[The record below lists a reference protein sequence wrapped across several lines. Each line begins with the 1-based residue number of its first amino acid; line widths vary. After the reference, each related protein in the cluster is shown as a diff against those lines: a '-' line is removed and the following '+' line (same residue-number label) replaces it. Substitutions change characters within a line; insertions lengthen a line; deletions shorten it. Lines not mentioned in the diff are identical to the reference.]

1 MICIDGI
8 WRWKYHATSG
18 KLNGYENVIS
28 SYNIIS
34 VEDYKKL
41 DEASQRRLAEEV
53 LRKIREVNI
62 YPTYYYSTSEI
73 HKDLAKCFAVTTNG
87 LITYSTAGNTV
98 LEYLFPNM
106 HRVEAGNS
114 TSNCLYNRFYDDDKL
129 MKCIIRHMKN
139 YPFTNMRTMFFMYGR
154 YFWQT
159 ATGFS
164 PMRAKAIYTE
174 FANDGDVVYDMSAG
188 FGGRMLGAVA
198 SNKNLTYIG
207 CEPDTNTFHN
217 LSVLGE
223 HLEEVSLKRPSISL
237 INSGSEDTVL
247 TRGSVDFIFSCPPY
261 YALERYSQEE
271 TQSIVKYPEYE
282 DWLNNYV
289 YGTLY
294 NAYNA
299 LKPGGRMALVL
310 SSAIYYLNI
319 KYVLGSDWKRLAEYV
334 GFKFLGAEQIN
345 KRVRGNAE
353 LLYVFEK

>member
-1 MICIDGI
+1 MRCIDGI
-8 WRWKYHATSG
+8 WRWKHHTTSG

-62 YPTYYYSTSEI
+62 YPTYYYSTPEI
-73 HKDLAKCFAVTTNG
+73 HKDLAKCFEVTTNG

-114 TSNCLYNRFYDDDKL
+114 TSNCLYSRFYDDDKL

-174 FANDGDVVYDMSAG
+174 FTNDGDVVYDMSAG
-188 FGGRMLGAVA
+188 FGGRMLGAVS

-247 TRGSVDFIFSCPPY
+247 ARGSVDFIFSCPPY

-271 TQSIVKYPEYE
+271 TQSIVKYPAYE
-282 DWLNNYV
+282 DWLNNYA

-310 SSAIYYLNI
+310 SSAIYYLNT

>member
-1 MICIDGI
+1 MRCIDGI

-247 TRGSVDFIFSCPPY
+247 ARGSVDFIFSCPPY

>member
-247 TRGSVDFIFSCPPY
+247 ARGSVDFIFSCPPY